1 MVITTNCTLPFLLY
15 RARLDKTN
23 AERKITLYQVLLVDD
38 ERHARAGL
46 RDFIPWAQLG
56 LAICAEADDGDT
68 ALPLVEQLR
77 PDILITDI
85 KMRRMDGIALSERA
99 KALLPGLK
107 IVFLSGYNDT
117 EYLRKALRMEAV
129 DYIYKPATPQEVG
142 EVMGRIVKQLDEQRS
157 ESEKYQRLRQ
167 TLNES
172 MPLLR
177 EQFLHEWLD
186 GLWDD
191 MNRIRRQV
199 EFLQLALP
207 ANKAVMPVLFSPE
220 DGGEGEAAA
229 GYLTASMRQYIQS
242 RMPGAAVCAQSRTV
256 VALASYEDYPDRQSF
271 ARTLEDI
278 CAYIHELHGVC
289 LAVCV
294 GNPVDDWAEVPA
306 SLQQAYD
313 VLENRLFSNEDRILY
328 CDAAPEESPAPGPK
342 LKPGLLTEAIHAGNE
357 ALADGMLE
365 DIRQEVINGRM
376 TLAQARIHMMSIA
389 LITEMELSAMGAQ
402 PADAPAFVKEALG
415 MLTYEGIHRG
425 ITALMKTAFEN
436 IRRKRTA
443 QYDRTVVKVCDIIR
457 QRYSARLTIEAL
469 AQEVHY
475 SPAYLSELF
484 RQETGQT
491 IGNFMLKVRMEKA
504 MERLA
509 ATRDSIF
516 QIAEDVGYAEQTHFT
531 RLFKRYTGMTPLEY
545 RKKVI
550 L

>member
-1 MVITTNCTLPFLLY
+1 M
-15 RARLDKTN
+15 
-23 AERKITLYQVLLVDD
+23 YQVLLVDD
-38 ERHARAGL
+38 ERHARGGL
-46 RDFIPWAQLG
+46 RDFVPWGQLG
-56 LAICAEADDGDT
+56 LNICAEADDGDT
-68 ALPLVEQLR
+68 ALPLVKELR
-77 PDILITDI
+77 PDILITDV
-85 KMRRMDGIALSERA
+85 KMRRMDGIELSERA

-107 IVFLSGYNDT
+107 IVFVSGYNDT

-129 DYIYKPATPQEVG
+129 DYMYKPATPQEVA

-157 ESEKYQRLRQ
+157 ESEKHQKLQ
-167 TLNES
+167 QVLKES
-172 MPLLR
+172 IPMLR

-191 MNRIRRQV
+191 MKRIRRQV
-199 EFLQLALP
+199 EFLHLELP
-207 ANKAVMPVLFSPE
+207 ANKAIMPVLFSPE
-220 DGGEGEAAA
+220 GGDGGEAAA
-229 GYLTASMRQYIQS
+229 GYLTASLRNYIQS
-242 RMPGAAVCAQSRTV
+242 RMPGAAVCAQSQTV
-256 VALASYEDYPDRQSF
+256 VALAAYEQYPDRQAF
-271 ARTLEDI
+271 IQTLEDV
-278 CAYIHELHGVC
+278 CAYIHELHGVH

-328 CDAAPEESPAPGPK
+328 CDATLEDSPVPGAK
-342 LKPGLLTEAIHAGNE
+342 LKTALLAEAIHAGNE
-357 ALADGMLE
+357 ALVGGMLE
-365 DIRQEVINGRM
+365 DIRQEVLRGRM
-376 TLAQARIHMMSIA
+376 TLAQARIHMMSVA

-425 ITALMKTAFEN
+425 IMALMKTAFEN
-436 IRRKRTA
+436 IEALRTA
-443 QYDRTVVKVCDIIR
+443 QYDRTVSMICDLIR
-457 QRYSARLTIEAL
+457 KRYSERLTIEIL
-469 AQEVHY
+469 AQEAHY

-491 IGNFMLKVRMEKA
+491 IGNFMLQVRMERA
-504 MERLA
+504 MERLRT
-509 ATRDSIF
+509 TRDSIF